1 MKRFITLILAG
12 LLPLV
17 TVMADGLDVL
27 RNTLSEGKAVTME
40 YSFTAEKG
48 SVSFIG
54 SGVVTLQ
61 EHCYRLNSEQ
71 LDVYCDGYRQWTV
84 NKMGNEL
91 IVESA
96 PDKDFV
102 ADPKA
107 ILSLI
112 GLNSK
117 SSDLKV
123 TDNLDGTLK
132 SLTVRTS
139 DGMIIVLNID
149 SMNVEPSLEQRE
161 FRFDRDTLDSSW
173 VITDLT

>member
-1 MKRFITLILAG
+1 MRRCITLIMMA

-17 TVMADGLDVL
+17 CAYADGLDVL
-27 RNTLSEGKAVTME
+27 RNTLGEGKAVTME

-61 EHCYRLNSEQ
+61 EHCYRLKSEQ
-71 LDVYCDGYRQWTV
+71 LDVYCDGNRQWTV

-91 IVESA
+91 VVESA
-96 PDKDFV
+96 PDQDFV
-102 ADPKA
+102 SDPKA

-117 SSDLKV
+117 SSDIKV
-123 TDNLDGTLK
+123 ADNPDGTLK
-132 SLTVRTS
+132 SLKVKTS
-139 DGMIIVLNID
+139 DGMTIVLDING
-149 SMNVEPSLEQRE
+149 MNAVPALEKRE
-161 FRFDRDTLDSSW
+161 FQFDSGDLDSSW